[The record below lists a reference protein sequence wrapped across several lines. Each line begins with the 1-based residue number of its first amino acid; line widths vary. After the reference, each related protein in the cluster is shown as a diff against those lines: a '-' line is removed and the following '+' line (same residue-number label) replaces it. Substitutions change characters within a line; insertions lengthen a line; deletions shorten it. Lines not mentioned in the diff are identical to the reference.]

1 MRIHITGA
9 SGSGTTTLGRDLAAQ
24 LGCDHFD
31 SDDYYW
37 LPTEPPYQV
46 KRERAER
53 DRMLLADLRGARACV
68 ESGSLLSWNDQIKA
82 LFDAVILLWIPPK
95 VRLERLRARE
105 LRRLGRVDDEFMEW
119 AATYDQPGNRKTRSR
134 LLHEEW
140 LEALA
145 CPVLKLEGDLSPEE
159 RLARSLSWLRSR
171 PGSDSRRKP

>member
-1 MRIHITGA
+1 MTDEPRTAGDVPLPGGEFRLFVTRLAYQLMMSCGLLENPVTG
-9 SGSGTTTLGRDLAAQ
+9 SKDV
-24 LGCDHFD
+24 H
-31 SDDYYW
+31 SDN
-37 LPTEPPYQV
+37 
-46 KRERAER
+46 A
-53 DRMLLADLRGARACV
+53 RMLLADLRGARACV